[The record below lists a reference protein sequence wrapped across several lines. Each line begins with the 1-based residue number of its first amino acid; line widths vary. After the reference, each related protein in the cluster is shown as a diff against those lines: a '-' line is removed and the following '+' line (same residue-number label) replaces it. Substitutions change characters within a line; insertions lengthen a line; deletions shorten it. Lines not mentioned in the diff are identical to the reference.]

1 MDKNELFGVGETV
14 LICSIW
20 QFPWFVIS
28 SLIDFKIPKW
38 SHWAKIWEEMHATS
52 STCSVSAPAQGWGK
66 AGEGWQSKQYLNL
79 NLERWVGIFW
89 MERDKGEGKRQEFLA
104 KNMLSTPSSLCSLH
118 DRPINWGVEA
128 RNTTLFQN
136 LVSQMALVVK
146 NLPANAG
153 DATGMG
159 FIPGS
164 GRSLRVGSGNPLQ
177 YSCLKNSMDT
187 TSLVGYSPWGL
198 RVRHNEHA
206 HSSRP
211 RRLQT
216 SVSKPI
222 SLRSAC
228 PFLLYSRKGKEVGK

>member
-89 MERDKGEGKRQEFLA
+89 MERWAEGHLWDRKRLHALENDFLPTLVWWPLA
-104 KNMLSTPSSLCSLH
+104 LN
-118 DRPINWGVEA
+118 NWNKMTRMISKRDQASE
-128 RNTTLFQN
+128 
-136 LVSQMALVVK
+136 
-146 NLPANAG
+146 
-153 DATGMG
+153 
-159 FIPGS
+159 PG
-164 GRSLRVGSGNPLQ
+164 L
-177 YSCLKNSMDT
+177 
-187 TSLVGYSPWGL
+187 LVG
-198 RVRHNEHA
+198 VA
-206 HSSRP
+206 FHSF
-211 RRLQT
+211 
-216 SVSKPI
+216 K
-222 SLRSAC
+222 
-228 PFLLYSRKGKEVGK
+228 LLWSQFFRI